1 MESFSSSVRREAADR
16 VDSRGEAKMEL
27 FDSIEVFYN
36 QRRRQSTLDQ
46 ISPAAF
52 RATGDL
58 RSVAKPSSRSDQC
71 QSPPEDH
78 EITGQFR
85 TAG

>member
-16 VDSRGEAKMEL
+16 VDSRGEANMESL
-27 FDSIEVFYN
+27 DSIEVFYN

-52 RATGDL
+52 ERQATYAAWLNRPRDRINATGA
-58 RSVAKPSSRSDQC
+58 RGAQMHRAPRRC
-71 QSPPEDH
+71 
-78 EITGQFR
+78 
-85 TAG
+85 